1 MTNVKNLD
9 SVVREE
15 NRNLLFNCITD
26 CMIANHMTIE
36 NLEEACELVRS
47 DSSGEHANPQKNET
61 LYEEMVADLSMFVIR
76 TANKDN
82 PTDAEVNAMIEG
94 AKMLFRTI

>member
-47 DSSGEHANPQKNET
+47 DSSGEYANPQIYQCLLFEQLIKT
-61 LYEEMVADLSMFVIR
+61 IR
-76 TANKDN
+76 LMRK
-82 PTDAEVNAMIEG
+82 
-94 AKMLFRTI
+94 